1 MQYKEKRAHHWKS
14 DMKYSNKF
22 KEAFEEEVTKMW
34 RKIYIVKAEIK
45 HLKENSWKSQ
55 SCSHESCRCASLGI
69 KSKRRLDN

>member
-22 KEAFEEEVTKMW
+22 KEAFEEEATKMW

-45 HLKENSWKSQ
+45 HLKEN
-55 SCSHESCRCASLGI
+55 
-69 KSKRRLDN
+69 